1 MQNFSSVR
9 HGVGCR
15 ETNLVVQG
23 ARTFLSGGDDGCLEA
38 ALAQPYDWAEVESRA
53 DDHSMIPPVVYAL
66 KEYGDDLVP
75 REIQE
80 RLQQRLLLTAHTNLE
95 WFQEWCRIL
104 LAFEAAGISVI
115 SLKGP
120 GFALMAYG
128 NLALREFADLDL
140 LIRPDDV
147 LKARDTLVSEG
158 YRLQSALAGGNDA
171 ALLQSRNRQLAFV
184 NDGRRTLIDLHWGAL
199 HEMFPF
205 QLPVDQ
211 LFKSAQVEH
220 LEEISFLS
228 LSPEHL
234 LLYLCAHGTKH
245 CWLNLRWLCDVACH
259 VQTAQK
265 LDWELCIHRAEAANC
280 DLVLKHTLL
289 LAQQVLGLELSS
301 QIENYCDGAKARA
314 LANTASSLLFRENGD
329 IGYVET
335 LRYHLAFAKGWRDR
349 AHLVF
354 QRVFVPAEPDWQ
366 RVRLPNS
373 LQFLYYAVRPVRFV
387 VECLSKGNFGIL
399 R

>member
-1 MQNFSSVR
+1 MKSFTWLRSLCPRLTGRARRPSRLRLELLEDRTVPSS
-9 HGVGCR
+9 
-15 ETNLVVQG
+15 
-23 ARTFLSGGDDGCLEA
+23 SP
-38 ALAQPYDWAEVESRA
+38 ALAAPYGSL
-53 DDHSMIPPVVYAL
+53 P
-66 KEYGDDLVP
+66 
-75 REIQE
+75 
-80 RLQQRLLLTAHTNLE
+80 
-95 WFQEWCRIL
+95 

-120 GFALMAYG
+120 GFALIAYG

-147 LKARDTLVSEG
+147 LKARDTLVREG
-158 YRLQSALAGGNDA
+158 YRLQSALAGDNDA
-171 ALLQSRNRQLAFV
+171 TLLQSRNRQLAFV
-184 NDGRRTLIDLHWGAL
+184 NDGRRTVIDLHWGAW

-211 LFKSAQVEH
+211 LFISAQVEH
-220 LEEISFLS
+220 FEEISFLS

-245 CWLNLRWLCDVACH
+245 CWLNLRWLCDVACY

-301 QIENYCDGAKARA
+301 KIKNYCDGAKARA
-314 LANTASSLLFRENGD
+314 LADIASSLLFREDGD
-329 IGYVET
+329 IVYVEA

-354 QRVFVPAEPDWQ
+354 QRVFVPAEADRQ
-366 RVRLPNS
+366 GCRIHGEFERI
-373 LQFLYYAVRPVRFV
+373 
-387 VECLSKGNFGIL
+387 GIKAHTFAHHG
-399 R
+399 